1 MGHGTTSQRQS
12 RLEPSRDL
20 LERPPIQDAQEVAV
34 SKDHPW
40 PRSARAVKRAF
51 DVVVSLAVFGLTW
64 PVLLVAAVAIRLDS
78 RGPAFFAQER
88 MGRGGTRFRL
98 LKLRGMVVDGRERYP
113 ELYDYGRIGSAASYD
128 DLFPQEF
135 DPRVTRVG
143 RFLRRTS
150 IDELPNFVNV
160 LLGQMSIVGPRPE
173 IPEVAE
179 LYEGA
184 LGRVLS
190 VRPGVTSPAKARG
203 RGALDFRETLALDLA
218 YIEQRTLL
226 LDVKTI
232 LQTAKS
238 VASGTPGPEPGPDA
252 AELRRITRA
261 YRRYSTS
268 RSEVARR
275 DPSNP
280 GVRVLRSEW
289 MDRLGARL
297 TGAGTDLRHAQVLD
311 LGCGDGALLSWFVEH
326 GAAPS
331 RCAGVEL
338 MPDRAATAARRLP
351 EARIVR
357 GNAASLPL
365 ETSSFDVVCMSMLLS
380 SVLADDLATR
390 ICEEAARLVR
400 PDGVVVV
407 YDTRYPNPF
416 NRDVRAVPIEEMR
429 KHFPSFSIEFE
440 TVSLVPPVARR
451 LRGPAIHL
459 YPLLSRVPVL
469 RARYLALLSPSG
481 AKGARV

>member
-1 MGHGTTSQRQS
+1 MRHDTTSEEHLRPES
-12 RLEPSRDL
+12 VRDL
-20 LERPPIQDAQEVAV
+20 TERPTLQNRQDGPA
-34 SKDHPW
+34 STDHPW
-40 PRSARAVKRAF
+40 SRSARAVKRAF
-51 DVVVSLAVFGLTW
+51 DVVFSLIVLGVTW
-64 PVLLVAAVAIRLDS
+64 PVLAVAAIAIRLDS
-78 RGPAFFAQER
+78 RGPAFFVQER

-98 LKLRGMVVDGRERYP
+98 LKLRGMTVDSRERYP
-113 ELYDYGRIGSAASYD
+113 ELYDYGGIGSAAGYS
-128 DLFPQEF
+128 DLFPQDF

-143 RFLRRTS
+143 RFLRRTA

-160 LLGQMSIVGPRPE
+160 LRGQMSIVGPRPE
-173 IPEVAE
+173 IPEMAE

-226 LDVKTI
+226 LDVNTI
-232 LQTAKS
+232 LRTAKS
-238 VASGTPGPEPGPDA
+238 IASGTPGRDRAPDD

-268 RSEVARR
+268 RSENARR

-280 GVRVLRSEW
+280 GLRKLRSEW
-289 MDRLGARL
+289 MQRLGARL

-311 LGCGDGALLSWFVEH
+311 LGCGDGALLSWFLEH
-326 GAAPS
+326 GVAQS
-331 RCAGVEL
+331 RCVGVEL
-338 MPDRAATAARRLP
+338 MPDRAASAARRLP

-365 ETSSFDVVCMSMLLS
+365 DSSSFDVVCMSMLLS
-380 SVLADDLATR
+380 SVLADDLARR

-400 PDGVVVV
+400 PEGVVVV
-407 YDTRYPNPF
+407 YDTRYPNPV
-416 NRDVRAVPIEEMR
+416 NRDVRAVPIAELR
-429 KHFPSFSIEFE
+429 RLYPGFSIGFE
-440 TVSLVPPVARR
+440 TVSLVPPLARG

-469 RARYLALLSPSG
+469 RARYLALLSPSDT
-481 AKGARV
+481 KGTRA